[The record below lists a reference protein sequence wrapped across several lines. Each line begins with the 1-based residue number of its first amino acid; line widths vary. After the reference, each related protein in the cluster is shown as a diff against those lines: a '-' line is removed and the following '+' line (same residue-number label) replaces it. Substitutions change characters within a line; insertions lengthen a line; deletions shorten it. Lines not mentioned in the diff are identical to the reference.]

1 MKYFLLIQSFKDISD
16 VNDDRICRFI
26 VFSEDNTEHVNLL
39 NYYKEC
45 IYQLNKNQYEHIRYY
60 NNRQDTFS
68 NLNKKDFFIQ
78 NDIEELLI

>member
-1 MKYFLLIQSFKDISD
+1 MEYKSMLSKDGY
-16 VNDDRICRFI
+16 V
-26 VFSEDNTEHVNLL
+26 
-39 NYYKEC
+39 
-45 IYQLNKNQYEHIRYY
+45 LNKNQYEHIRYY